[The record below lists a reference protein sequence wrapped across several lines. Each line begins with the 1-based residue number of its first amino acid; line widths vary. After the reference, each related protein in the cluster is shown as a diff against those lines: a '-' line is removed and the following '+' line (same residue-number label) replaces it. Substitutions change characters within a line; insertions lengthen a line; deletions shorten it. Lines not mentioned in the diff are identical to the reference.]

1 MRVSCDP
8 VGLFRGS
15 GTNFAFRWEVEAQA
29 TKQNQVFAW
38 LPKAVTDRKTEVFMF
53 VVMWISTDTPTVE
66 TASSSLRVETA
77 D

>member
-38 LPKAVTDRKTEVFMF
+38 LPKAVTDRKIEVFMF
-53 VVMWISTDTPTVE
+53 VVM
-66 TASSSLRVETA
+66 
-77 D
+77 